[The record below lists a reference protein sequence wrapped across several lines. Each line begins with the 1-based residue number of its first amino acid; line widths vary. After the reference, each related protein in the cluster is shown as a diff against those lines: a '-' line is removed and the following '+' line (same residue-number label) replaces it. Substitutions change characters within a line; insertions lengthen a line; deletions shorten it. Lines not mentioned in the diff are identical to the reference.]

1 MATTIQINEA
11 TQKALQKRKIYDQ
24 ETYDEVIQDLIEDTL
39 ELSEETKRDI
49 AKARAEVAA
58 GKVIPLEEVKRKL
71 GL

>member
-1 MATTIQINEA
+1 MATTIQISEE
-11 TQKALQKRKIYDQ
+11 TQKALQKRKLFNQ

-49 AKARAEVAA
+49 ARSRAEAKA
-58 GKVIPLEEVKRKL
+58 GKVISLEEAKRKL